1 MQINLIGKE
10 TIEELAEGS
19 HLAFQQV
26 FSVFYPKVHAFAQGF
41 IKNEADADDISQ
53 TVFINLW
60 TKRESLSRVDNLD
73 AYIYTIAKHTVLNYI
88 AQRKA
93 FTIDIARLR
102 NMGCEGA
109 TPQEQIEASDMKLL
123 IDMIVQ
129 QMPPQR
135 QTIYRMSREEG
146 LDNDAIAERLGLQ
159 KKTVENHLNLALGDI
174 RKMLKILILL
184 LLSWG

>member
-93 FTIDIARLR
+93 FTIEIASLR

-109 TPQEQIEASDMKLL
+109 TPQE
-123 IDMIVQ
+123 
-129 QMPPQR
+129 
-135 QTIYRMSREEG
+135 
-146 LDNDAIAERLGLQ
+146 
-159 KKTVENHLNLALGDI
+159 
-174 RKMLKILILL
+174 
-184 LLSWG
+184 

>member
-10 TIEELAEGS
+10 TTVALAEGS

-26 FSVFYPKVHAFAQGF
+26 FRVFYPKVHAFAQGF

-60 TKRESLSRVDNLD
+60 TKRENLQNVDNLD

-88 AQRKA
+88 AQLKA
-93 FTIDIARLR
+93 FTIDIAGLR
-102 NMGCEGA
+102 DVSAASA
-109 TPQEQIEASDMKLL
+109 TPQEQIEANDMKLL

-146 LDNDAIAERLGLQ
+146 LNNDAIAERLGLQ

-174 RKMLKILILL
+174 RKVLKILILL